1 MPARW
6 RKSNPG
12 LSSRVAH
19 HLDFPDYARSVRNAI
34 DRMRLRQASR
44 LFAERD
50 RELTR
55 DDLTTLT
62 ASDIRNSRV
71 FGADSASNTS

>member
-1 MPARW
+1 M
-6 RKSNPG
+6 
-12 LSSRVAH
+12 
-19 HLDFPDYARSVRNAI
+19 RNAI

-55 DDLTTLT
+55 DDLSTLT
-62 ASDIRNSRV
+62 ASDIRASRV
-71 FGADSASNTS
+71 FGGDSASASKTS